1 MDVLGV
7 ARSCRGGPT
16 MKAVDAG
23 SVRHAVL
30 GSALMLGGFALLA
43 AGLWHVDA
51 WQWRDPGGAHW
62 RVAGA
67 ALAGT
72 WLLLSGLLRFR
83 RRAGPRPPVAVK
95 DMAAGQPTRPE
106 AGDASIAR
114 ARPGEQTLR
123 VVYASQTGF
132 AGQLARQTSQSLRL
146 AGLSAPV
153 DGIDRLSLDD
163 LRQAGRVLFV
173 VSTTGD
179 GEPPD
184 MALAF
189 CRGPMQQP
197 ASLAGLEY
205 GLLALGDSDYEDF
218 CGFGRQLQRWLQASG
233 ARALFDPVEV
243 DSEDDASLRHWQHH
257 LAKLGGLADLP
268 DWQAPKYRRWQLVER
283 RLLNPGSVGEPC
295 FHLALKPLEGGADWQ
310 AGDLAEIGPRHA
322 ADAVAAWLAARGL
335 DGRVV
340 VPFGQRERLPLATLL
355 ARCRL
360 PEPAEVDGLDEE
372 GVAAVLQQLPHR
384 AYSIASLPQDGTLQL
399 IVRRMRARGGCPG
412 LGSGWLTEH
421 APIGAEIALRVRGNV
436 NFRAPG
442 DARPLV
448 LIGNGTGLAA
458 LRALLKQRI
467 AAGRTRNWLLF
478 GERHRAH
485 DFLHR
490 EDIERWIDEGSIER
504 ADFAWSRDQGERI
517 YVQQRLR
524 EAGAALRRWVDEGA
538 AIYVCGSLDGLAPG
552 IDAVL
557 CEVLGAGTVAQLR
570 EQGRYRRDVY

>member
-1 MDVLGV
+1 MNQPTSSVGNAQLQ
-7 ARSCRGGPT
+7 RGTFCTRQLYPW
-16 MKAVDAG
+16 
-23 SVRHAVL
+23 HWII
-30 GSALMLGGFALLA
+30 SALDLF
-43 AGLWHVDA
+43 
-51 WQWRDPGGAHW
+51 
-62 RVAGA
+62 
-67 ALAGT
+67 
-72 WLLLSGLLRFR
+72 GLLRFR
-83 RRAGPRPPVAVK
+83 RHAAPRRPVAVT
-95 DMAAGQPTRPE
+95 DMAAPESPATRD
-106 AGDASIAR
+106 AGDIRSIE
-114 ARPGEQTLR
+114 ARPADAMLR

-132 AGQLARQTSQSLRL
+132 AEQLARQTAQSLQL
-146 AGLSAPV
+146 AGLPTRMI
-153 DGIDRLSLDD
+153 GIGDLALDD

-184 MALAF
+184 MAQRFSRKL
-189 CRGPMQQP
+189 MQQP
-197 ASLAGLEY
+197 ASLAGLHY

-233 ARALFDPVEV
+233 AQALFDPVEV

-257 LAKLGGLADLP
+257 LAMLGGAPDLP
-268 DWQAPKYRRWQLVER
+268 DWQAPKYQRWQLVER

-295 FHLALKPLEGGADWQ
+295 FHLAMKPLEGRADWQ
-310 AGDLAEIGPRHA
+310 AGDLAEIGPCHA
-322 ADAVAAWLAARGL
+322 AEAVAAWLAARGL

-340 VPFGQRERLPLATLL
+340 VPFGHRERLPLATLL

-360 PEPAEVDGLDEE
+360 PEPGEVDGLDEE
-372 GVAAVLQQLPHR
+372 GVAAILQQLPHR
-384 AYSIASLPQDGTLQL
+384 AYSIASLPRDGTLQL
-399 IVRRMRARGGCPG
+399 IVRRMRARGGYPG

-421 APIGAEIALRVRGNV
+421 APIGAEIALRVRSNV
-436 NFRAPG
+436 NFHAPR

-467 AAGRTRNWLLF
+467 AVGRTRNWLLF

-490 EDIERWIDEGSIER
+490 EDIERWIGEGAIER

-517 YVQQRLR
+517 HVQQRLR
-524 EAGAALRRWVDEGA
+524 EAGDELRRWVDEGA

-552 IDAVL
+552 VDAAL
-557 CEVLGAGTVAQLR
+557 CDVLGAGQVAQLR

>member
-1 MDVLGV
+1 MDQLVSSVENAQLQRGV
-7 ARSCRGGPT
+7 FWMRQLPQWRWI
-16 MKAVDAG
+16 
-23 SVRHAVL
+23 
-30 GSALMLGGFALLA
+30 GSALSLF
-43 AGLWHVDA
+43 
-51 WQWRDPGGAHW
+51 
-62 RVAGA
+62 
-67 ALAGT
+67 
-72 WLLLSGLLRFR
+72 GLLRFR
-83 RRAGPRPPVAVK
+83 CQAVPRRPVAVK
-95 DMAAGQPTRPE
+95 DMATAQPP
-106 AGDASIAR
+106 AAR
-114 ARPGEQTLR
+114 AANEIRTVQARPADVALR

-132 AGQLARQTSQSLRL
+132 AEQLARQTAQSVRL

-163 LRQAGRVLFV
+163 LRHAGRVLFV

-184 MALAF
+184 MALGF
-189 CRGPMQQP
+189 SRELMQQP
-197 ASLAGLEY
+197 ASLAGLHY

-218 CGFGRQLQRWLQASG
+218 CGFGRQLQLWLQASG
-233 ARALFDPVEV
+233 AQALFDPVEV
-243 DSEDDASLRHWQHH
+243 DSEDDASLRRWQHH
-257 LAKLGGLADLP
+257 LAMLGGVPDLP
-268 DWQAPKYRRWQLVER
+268 DWQAPKYQRWQLVER

-295 FHLALKPLEGGADWQ
+295 FHLALKPLEGRADWQ

-322 ADAVAAWLAARGL
+322 AEAVATWLAARGL

-340 VPFGQRERLPLATLL
+340 VPFGHRERLPLATLL

-360 PEPAEVDGLDEE
+360 PEPDEVDGLDEE

-399 IVRRMRARGGCPG
+399 IVRRMRARGGYPG

-421 APIGAEIALRVRGNV
+421 APIGAEIALRVRSNI
-436 NFRAPG
+436 NFHVPG
-442 DARPLV
+442 DARPLL

-467 AAGRTRNWLLF
+467 AAGHTRNWLLF

-490 EDIERWIDEGSIER
+490 EDIERWIAEGAIAR

-517 YVQQRLR
+517 HVQQRLR
-524 EAGAALRRWVDEGA
+524 EAGDELRRWVDEGA

-552 IDAVL
+552 VDAVL
-557 CEVLGAGTVAQLR
+557 CEVLGAERVARLR